1 MENGKPG
8 KDFTPSPYPSPP
20 KRGRGQ
26 GEGEKSTSLLYLVA
40 TPIGNLEDITL
51 RAIRILREADFVI
64 CEDSRRSGMLLKHLE
79 IKKPLR
85 TFHEHTPKAK
95 LDSLIEELRGGAS
108 AAYVTDA
115 GTPLISDPG
124 FELVRS
130 ALKAGIRLEAIPG
143 PAAFVTALILSG
155 LPAHAF
161 TFVGYLPQKEKARR
175 GALEALQEERR
186 TLIFYESPYRI
197 LKTLNDMLAIFGDR
211 RASVSRELTKKFEET
226 VRGGL
231 SEILA
236 YFEKKKIL
244 GEWTVV
250 VEGKAKG

>member
-1 MENGKPG
+1 
-8 KDFTPSPYPSPP
+8 
-20 KRGRGQ
+20 
-26 GEGEKSTSLLYLVA
+26 
-40 TPIGNLEDITL
+40 
-51 RAIRILREADFVI
+51 
-64 CEDSRRSGMLLKHLE
+64 MLLKHLN

-85 TFHEHTPKAK
+85 VFHEHTPKAK
-95 LDSLIEELRGGAS
+95 LEALISELKNGSS

-130 ALKAGIRLEAIPG
+130 ALAAGVPVQAVPG
-143 PAAFVTALILSG
+143 PAAFVAALIVSG
-155 LPAHAF
+155 LPSHAF
-161 TFVGYLPQKEKARR
+161 TFAGYLPQKEKARR
-175 GALEALQEERR
+175 DALRSLEPERR

-197 LKTLNDMLAIFGDR
+197 LKMLRDLLDIFGNR

-226 VRGGL
+226 VRGTV

-244 GEWTVV
+244 GEWAVV
-250 VEGKAKG
+250 VEGKGREEG